1 MNPRLVNLLQS
12 EERKY
17 YVVKTNQN
25 YFDKYC

>member
-1 MNPRLVNLLQS
+1 MNPRLVNLLQN

>member
-1 MNPRLVNLLQS
+1 MNPRLVNLLQN
-12 EERKY
+12 EGRKY